1 MISGIMWREEE
12 LLLALTQEEA
22 WELLSRC
29 LNSTDPD
36 NDISKAV
43 LKKLAKVLQSAQYDQ
58 LPQAA

>member
-1 MISGIMWREEE
+1 MINGIMWREEE

-29 LNSTDPD
+29 LNSTDAD
-36 NDISKAV
+36 NDVSKSV
-43 LKKLAKVLQSAQYDQ
+43 LKKLAKVLQSAQLEQ

>member
-29 LNSTDPD
+29 LNSTDAD
-36 NDISKAV
+36 NDISKTV
-43 LKKLAKVLQSAQYDQ
+43 LKKLAKVLQGAQLDQ